1 LRRREFIVLFGG
13 VAIASPSIARAQQ
26 PAMPLLGFLDGAAP
40 TAAKL
45 NAFYEGLK
53 AEGFARNRNVAIEY
67 HSAEGDYGRLPQ
79 LAADLVNRKVT
90 ALASA
95 GTAAALA
102 AKAATTE
109 IPIIFAVGADP
120 VQVGLITS
128 LNRPGGNITGV
139 TNMAVSVEQKRVE
152 LLHEVIPTA
161 SLIGLLV
168 NPANPDAEIQ
178 TRDVL
183 TAAGKMGLQVNVIRA
198 SAESD
203 FDKAFATVAEL
214 RVGGLVI
221 GDDDLFIS
229 RSGQLAA
236 LALRRAVPAIFAQ
249 REFVADGG
257 FMSYGTG
264 LAETYHQVGA
274 YTGLILKGGSAADL
288 PVYQS
293 SHIEFMINMK
303 TAKSF
308 GLSVPQDLITAAN
321 GVIE

>member
-1 LRRREFIVLFGG
+1 
-13 VAIASPSIARAQQ
+13 
-26 PAMPLLGFLDGAAP
+26 
-40 TAAKL
+40 
-45 NAFYEGLK
+45 
-53 AEGFARNRNVAIEY
+53 
-67 HSAEGDYGRLPQ
+67 
-79 LAADLVNRKVT
+79 
-90 ALASA
+90 
-95 GTAAALA
+95 
-102 AKAATTE
+102 
-109 IPIIFAVGADP
+109 
-120 VQVGLITS
+120 
-128 LNRPGGNITGV
+128 
-139 TNMAVSVEQKRVE
+139 MAVKVEQKRVE

-203 FDKAFATVAEL
+203 FDKAFATAAEL

-236 LALRRAVPAIFAQ
+236 LALRRAVPAIFQQ
-249 REFVADGG
+249 REFVAGG
-257 FMSYGTG
+257 GLMSYGTG
-264 LAETYHQVGA
+264 LAEIYHQVGA
-274 YTGLILKGGSAADL
+274 YTGLILKGGSAAEL

-293 SHIEFMINMK
+293 TFVEFMINMK

-308 GLSVPQDLITAAN
+308 GLSVPQDLIAAAN
-321 GVIE
+321 EVIE